1 MPVVN
6 WVKFMRGTQATYDS
20 LIKKDKDT
28 LYFVYEDAS
37 ATKGR
42 LYLGNKLISGS
53 SSFDDGISLADISD
67 VIINSGISSGDILV
81 YNEGTEKWESMPLTA
96 ALDSATMI
104 GASASSSGLGGFV
117 PTPEAGDQDKFLRGD
132 ATWAEVPK
140 GLTPEDEAALHTL
153 QDQVSTL
160 VGEDT
165 NKSVS
170 SIVTAKV
177 TELLVP
183 GDAQEGLDTL
193 REIAEWIQNHPDDAA
208 SMNSNITILQEDVA
222 DLQELINGTVEHP
235 ETGLVPRVNALET
248 SMGTFVP
255 VQGKYLNV
263 GSAITYLNNSV
274 TTLTSCLQWH
284 ELGGNE

>member
-1 MPVVN
+1 MPMIH
-6 WVKFMRGTQATYDS
+6 WVKFMRGTQATYNA
-20 LIKKDKDT
+20 LIKKDSDT

-37 ATKGR
+37 ADKGR

-53 SSFDDGISLADISD
+53 SSFDDGITLADISD
-67 VIINSGISSGDILV
+67 VIINAGVSSGDILV

-117 PTPEAGDQDKFLRGD
+117 PTPEAGDQDKFLKGD
-132 ATWAEVPK
+132 GTWSEVPQ
-140 GLTPEDEAALHTL
+140 GFTPEDAAAFSEL

-160 VGEDT
+160 IGEDED
-165 NKSVS
+165 KSVS
-170 SIVTAKV
+170 TIVVEKV

-183 GDAQEGLDTL
+183 GDAEDSLDTL
-193 REIAEWIQNHPDDAA
+193 REIAEWIQTHPDDAA
-208 SMNSNITILQEDVA
+208 TMNSNIIVLQEDVA
-222 DLQELINGTVEHP
+222 DLQELLNGTDGHP
-235 ETGLVPRVNALET
+235 ETGLASRVTALET
-248 SMGTFVP
+248 SVGTFVP
-255 VQGKYLNV
+255 VQGKYLDV

-274 TTLTSCLQWH
+274 TNLTNCLQWH